1 MVRKLSQSLI
11 ARELGELLSQRL
23 INGCIRDL
31 QKMESSGLS
40 GEDSDLQNVW
50 DEICVQQQI
59 EESIYWSAYLETIN
73 CVIKSRLDDLK
84 LYELDAVWLLSSEGE
99 DWDWEEENER
109 ETYPVSKTE
118 VASYLQYELLN
129 KANDWSNARITKY
142 SEWH

>member
-11 ARELGELLSQRL
+11 TRELGELLSQRL

-40 GEDSDLQNVW
+40 GDDSDLQNIW

-59 EESIYWSAYLETIN
+59 EESIYWNAYLETID
-73 CVIKSRLDDLK
+73 CIIESRLDDLK
-84 LYELDAVWLLSSEGE
+84 PYELDAVWLLTSEGE
-99 DWDWEEENER
+99 DWKEENER
-109 ETYPVSKTE
+109 ETYPVSKME
-118 VASYLQYELLN
+118 VTAYLQYELLN
-129 KANDWSNARITKY
+129 KANYWSNARIRKY

>member
-40 GEDSDLQNVW
+40 GEASDLQNVW

-59 EESIYWSAYLETIN
+59 EESIYWNAYLKTID
-73 CVIKSRLDDLK
+73 CVIESRLDDLK
-84 LYELDAVWLLSSEGE
+84 LYELDAVWLLTSEGE
-99 DWDWEEENER
+99 DWEEENER
-109 ETYPVSKTE
+109 ETYPVSKME
-118 VASYLQYELLN
+118 VTAHLQYELLN
-129 KANDWSNARITKY
+129 KANDWSNARIIKY

>member
-31 QKMESSGLS
+31 QKMKSSGLS

-84 LYELDAVWLLSSEGE
+84 LYELDAVWLLTSEGE
-99 DWDWEEENER
+99 YWEEENER

-118 VASYLQYELLN
+118 VTAHLQYELLN

>member
-59 EESIYWSAYLETIN
+59 EESIFWSAYLETIN

-84 LYELDAVWLLSSEGE
+84 LYELDAVWLLTSEGE
-99 DWDWEEENER
+99 YWEEENER

-118 VASYLQYELLN
+118 VTAHLQYELLN